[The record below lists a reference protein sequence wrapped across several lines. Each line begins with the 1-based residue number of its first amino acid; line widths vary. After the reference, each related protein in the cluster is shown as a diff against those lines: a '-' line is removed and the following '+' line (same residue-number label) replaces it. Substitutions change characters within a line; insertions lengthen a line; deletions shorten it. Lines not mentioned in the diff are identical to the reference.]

1 MFQFCPSHRKNT
13 NFLYSIR
20 AGPGP
25 EFKQHHRPFY
35 SEGLTHMVWITEWV
49 SVSSYMQPLAFS
61 SNPCFS
67 DSLSVLFLVPL
78 NLGHY
83 MDLVGC
89 PPVFLSMWIFFFFCF
104 DPQCSQSIPSLF
116 HSSHSLERESDCLV
130 LIEYLV
136 MLCHSSE
143 VTD

>member
-1 MFQFCPSHRKNT
+1 
-13 NFLYSIR
+13 
-20 AGPGP
+20 
-25 EFKQHHRPFY
+25 
-35 SEGLTHMVWITEWV
+35 MVWITEWV
-49 SVSSYMQPLAFS
+49 SISSYMQPLAFS

-78 NLGHY
+78 NFGHY
-83 MDLVGC
+83 MDPEGC
-89 PPVFLSMWIFFFFCF
+89 PPVFLSMWFFFFFCF

-143 VTD
+143 VTDYPLCVATIRGPGHLAKKIKDVRLYLCPECEQDSSF